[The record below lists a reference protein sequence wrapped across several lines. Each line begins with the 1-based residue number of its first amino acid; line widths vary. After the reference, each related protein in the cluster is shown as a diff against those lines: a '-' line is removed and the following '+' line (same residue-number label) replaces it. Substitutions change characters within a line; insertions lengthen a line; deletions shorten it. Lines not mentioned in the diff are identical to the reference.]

1 MPEYNL
7 PIRQPQPAAAPSVQM
22 PEPVAS
28 VKLPLRGNS
37 AEQAPAMPTV
47 RKYKI
52 NYDSNGDIYYGGR
65 NIGNLLYTD
74 LIDLGEDVWL
84 ENWAKQNKVDLT
96 PSTAWINANQKQD
109 YGMGQKPQQQ
119 ITPVD
124 KVDPTEES
132 LINSMAITE
141 QQRSSDKPQENFL
154 SGLANM
160 NPLNTQVNLPGINEL
175 GKWQDSPQGYGKG
188 FEPGNINPFFTK

>member
-7 PIRQPQPAAAPSVQM
+7 PIKQSQQWTMPVAKV
-22 PEPVAS
+22 PEPVAP
-28 VKLPLRGNS
+28 VKLPLRGS
-37 AEQAPAMPTV
+37 STAETFTAPTI
-47 RKYKI
+47 RKYEL
-52 NYDSNGDIYYGGR
+52 NYDTNGDIYYGGR

-74 LIDLGEDVWL
+74 LIDLGEEVWL

-109 YGMGQKPQQQ
+109 YGMGQRPQQQ
-119 ITPVD
+119 IAPVD

-132 LINSMAITE
+132 LVKSMAITD
-141 QQRSSDKPQENFL
+141 QQRASDKPQENFL

-160 NPLNTQVNLPGINEL
+160 NPLNTQVNLPGVNEL
-175 GKWQDSPQGYGKG
+175 GKWQDNPEGYGKG